1 MLSINEIQIPRAR
14 PKAFARLPQHKR
26 TVSRAYGG
34 NLSHAAVRERILRA
48 FIVEEQK
55 IVKKVL
61 TEKAKSSKAAK
72 GSKGASSKGS
82 SSKK

>member
-1 MLSINEIQIPRAR
+1 MQIPRLR
-14 PKAFARLPQHKR
+14 PTEYKRLAKHDR

-34 NLSHAAVRERILRA
+34 VLCSKCCRERILRA

-61 TEKAKSSKAAK
+61 QEQAKAGKAKAA
-72 GSKGASSKGS
+72 
-82 SSKK
+82 